1 MATTTINTPTCGAA
15 ETVKVGVVLITSPE
29 HTDCGAFAVEGCK
42 INHKSATNKE
52 AKSFTFDQVVT
63 ADTAESLH
71 SELLQ
76 PLTES
81 ISSGYNVALLMC
93 GTPTDMVGSLMD
105 KIIPRQVLSNLF
117 SFTTSQETT
126 EYFISVSFLQ
136 FYPDGA
142 AVDLVSPNKETL
154 QLVTHPVIGSVVEGL
169 CEVCVCSAEE
179 ACDFYKTCRE
189 TIKTNTEGISSR
201 CSSLFSVTAEWKLYP
216 EQVESDVC
224 RSKLQLFS
232 LAGGASKTDLRG
244 VIPLL
249 TVLDQTLNP
258 PVVSDSLLHALLKD
272 ALTGNNRTV
281 LIYCI
286 NSQGF
291 LDETQSA
298 LHLAQKVRGLVTKPT
313 SVHWN
318 PRSAEQE
325 LRESIMELQ
334 NVILQ
339 GESEVH
345 NIYKLAQL
353 TQSLKIVKN
362 QSWEKRREES
372 EKIKF
377 KIKKSSISSQ
387 QFSVDCL
394 DHKERSETAK
404 FLQEK
409 LRQEMEEHIR
419 EGKGSAEKVQE
430 RVTRIQQLKEAL
442 REETLK
448 NETVPGKSQL
458 SQQSEYNEAQERRR
472 QLKEDHTRLI
482 QEEVAKMER
491 DLAQEQSPTESP
503 QRELLVLSRERQ
515 VLVMHIE
522 ALRAEA
528 QQAESDLQDQH
539 HRHQTELRCLRE
551 ENLQVFR
558 VFRQVSEE
566 QRKISEG
573 RYRSVLLEAVQDAI
587 YLSTQNQQ
595 LQAENKQLRKAL
607 GEIKDALAV
616 RGDPVADLINQ
627 QQ

>member
-1 MATTTINTPTCGAA
+1 
-15 ETVKVGVVLITSPE
+15 
-29 HTDCGAFAVEGCK
+29 
-42 INHKSATNKE
+42 
-52 AKSFTFDQVVT
+52 
-63 ADTAESLH
+63 
-71 SELLQ
+71 
-76 PLTES
+76 
-81 ISSGYNVALLMC
+81 
-93 GTPTDMVGSLMD
+93 MVGALMD
-105 KIIPRQVLSNLF
+105 KIILRQVLSNLF
-117 SFTTSQETT
+117 SFRTSQETT

-154 QLVTHPVIGSVVEGL
+154 QLVTHPVIG
-169 CEVCVCSAEE
+169 
-179 ACDFYKTCRE
+179 
-189 TIKTNTEGISSR
+189 R
-201 CSSLFSVTAEWKLYP
+201 CSSLFSVTAEWKIHP

-244 VIPLL
+244 LTNISRFGFRVIPLL
-249 TVLDQTLNP
+249 KVLDQTLNP
-258 PVVSDSLLHALLKD
+258 PAVSDSLLHALLKD
-272 ALTGNNRTV
+272 ALTGNNRTF

-291 LDETQSA
+291 LDDETQSA

-334 NVILQ
+334 NLILL
-339 GESEVH
+339 GE
-345 NIYKLAQL
+345 K
-353 TQSLKIVKN
+353 
-362 QSWEKRREES
+362 
-372 EKIKF
+372 
-377 KIKKSSISSQ
+377 
-387 QFSVDCL
+387 
-394 DHKERSETAK
+394 
-404 FLQEK
+404 
-409 LRQEMEEHIR
+409 
-419 EGKGSAEKVQE
+419 GKGSADKVQE

-458 SQQSEYNEAQERRR
+458 SQQSQSEYNEAQERRR

-491 DLAQEQSPTESP
+491 DLAQEQPPTESP

-539 HRHQTELRCLRE
+539 HRHQTELHCLRE
-551 ENLQVFR
+551 ESLQVFR

-573 RYRSVLLEAVQDAI
+573 RYRSVLLEAVQDAT
-587 YLSTQNQQ
+587 YLSAQNQQ

-627 QQ
+627 QR